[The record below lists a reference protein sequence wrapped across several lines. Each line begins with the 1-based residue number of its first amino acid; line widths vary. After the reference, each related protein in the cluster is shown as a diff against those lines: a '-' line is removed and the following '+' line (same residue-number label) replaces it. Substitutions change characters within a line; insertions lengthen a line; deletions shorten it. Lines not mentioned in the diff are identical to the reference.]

1 MMINLRDV
9 PVKTWVRIIAL
20 FLILVNQISIS
31 LFEFQLLPFSDESIY
46 EGVSTVLT
54 IVVSV
59 LSAWYNNSFTDEAQ
73 IADEQLKLLKK
84 GVK

>member
-1 MMINLRDV
+1 MINLRDV
-9 PVKTWVRIIAL
+9 PIKTWVRIIAL
-20 FLILVNQISIS
+20 FLILLNQISIS

-59 LSAWYNNSFTDEAQ
+59 LSAWYNNSFTAEAQ
-73 IADEQLKLLKK
+73 LADEQLKLLKK
-84 GVK
+84 GSK